1 MRDMIKHMGEEESIK
16 EKEGIGIII
25 DKTEIPDIKLQEIGK
40 EIIHPGIKSKQ
51 INT

>member
-25 DKTEIPDIKLQEIGK
+25 DKTEIPDINQEIGK